1 MKNYASMVIF
11 PLVFFAAAGA
21 AIAAV
26 VNHRK
31 RSNVAWEAAARRLG
45 ITLRP
50 TSGAWGAFGKL
61 SMTGSA
67 RGLTVT
73 IDTHQSNDTTFTRY
87 RVGYP
92 SLGLGFKAKRQ
103 HALSR
108 LGTLLGFQD
117 IEVGDPVFDEAIVL
131 KGDYPERVVT
141 FLTPARRLAIS
152 GLIEHY
158 GGTTITDSTISYSKR
173 GLATDTDELVSTM
186 QRFLAVAQELRGTDR
201 VVSQAAERRLAGD
214 VGDAS
219 EILEQAPASGDPF
232 IDFARKQQ
240 TGEIRYA
247 RGDTRGAREV
257 FDDLKRQ
264 APADPEIGAWTR
276 PRISESP
283 RRQPQ
288 PALAPAA
295 TDATTVA
302 EHLFRK
308 ENYSFDTMEIF
319 EAEYEGKTVSWS
331 GDLKRLR
338 RFDHDRDFGDGPGV
352 KAVFAIAIL
361 GTDLYAGREVDAIVR
376 LPHGAENDLEIGGKY
391 SFRGRLSRCDPA
403 MRNLFVTGATLV

>member
-1 MKNYASMVIF
+1 VVF
-11 PLVFFAAAGA
+11 PFVFVAIAGA

-26 VNHRK
+26 VSHRK

-45 ITLRP
+45 INLRP
-50 TSGAWGAFGKL
+50 TSGAWGALGRL
-61 SMTGSA
+61 SMTGA
-67 RGLTVT
+67 IRGLTVT

-87 RVGYP
+87 RVRYP

-108 LGTLLGFQD
+108 LTSLLGFQD

-131 KGDYPERVVT
+131 KGDYPERVVL

-152 GLIEHY
+152 GLIEHFR
-158 GGTTITDSTISYSKR
+158 GATITDTAISFSKR
-173 GLATDTDELVSTM
+173 GLVTDADELVSTM
-186 QRFLAVAQELRGTDR
+186 QRLLAVAQELRGTDQ
-201 VVSQAAERRLAGD
+201 VASQAADRRLAGD
-214 VGDAS
+214 VGEAL
-219 EILEQAPASGDPF
+219 EILERAPASGDPF
-232 IDFARKQQ
+232 VDFARKQQ
-240 TGEIRYA
+240 AAEIRYA

-257 FDDLKRQ
+257 FAELKRQ
-264 APADPEIGAWTR
+264 APADPEIDAWTQSR
-276 PRISESP
+276 SAEAPP
-283 RRQPQ
+283 PQ
-288 PALAPAA
+288 PTAPSGPTAPDAA
-295 TDATTVA
+295 TVA

-319 EAEYEGKTVSWS
+319 EADYQGKTVTWS

-352 KAVFAIAIL
+352 KAVLAIAVL

-376 LPHGAENDLEIGGKY
+376 LPHGAEAEMEIGGRY
-391 SFRGRLSRCDPA
+391 SFRGVLSRCDPA